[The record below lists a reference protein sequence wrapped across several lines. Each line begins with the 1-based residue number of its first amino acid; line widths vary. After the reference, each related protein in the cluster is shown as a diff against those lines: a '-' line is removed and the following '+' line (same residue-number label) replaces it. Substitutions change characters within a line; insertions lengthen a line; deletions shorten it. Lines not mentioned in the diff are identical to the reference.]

1 MSTST
6 ELPEV
11 MTAEEVAK
19 FLRVNIKTVYESFKA
34 GQIPGRRVGKR
45 VVFWRDALLEWLRSK
60 ERVLPAN
67 RRR

>member
-19 FLRVNIKTVYESFKA
+19 FLRVNVKTVYEAVKA
-34 GQIPGRRVGKR
+34 GQLPGRRVGKR
-45 VVFWRDALLEWLRSK
+45 VVFWRDALLEWLRST

>member
-19 FLRVNIKTVYESFKA
+19 FLRVNVKTVYESVKA
-34 GQIPGRRVGKR
+34 KMTALVPMTAEPNCGRTWGATPWPG
-45 VVFWRDALLEWLRSK
+45 
-60 ERVLPAN
+60 N
-67 RRR
+67 RGWIAG

>member
-11 MTAEEVAK
+11 MTADEVAK
-19 FLRVNIKTVYESFKA
+19 FLRVNVKTVYEAVKA
-34 GQIPGRRVGKR
+34 GQLPGRRVGKR